1 MEVFGMGAKR
11 KRHTEEFKAKVALE
25 AVKGVRT
32 LSELSAMHGVHPAVI
47 AQWKRQLLEGA
58 TELFRRGKGG
68 VGKSEQELTGP
79 LYEEIGRLKV
89 EVDWL
94 KKKL

>member
-1 MEVFGMGAKR
+1 MGAKR
-11 KRHTEEFKAKVALE
+11 KRHSEEFKAKVALE
-25 AVKGVRT
+25 AIKGVRT
-32 LSELSAMHGVHPAVI
+32 LSELSGMHGVHPAVI
-47 AQWKRQLLEGA
+47 AQWKRQLVEGA
-58 TELFRRGKGG
+58 AELFRRGAGAT
-68 VGKSEQELTGP
+68 GKSEQELTAP

>member
-1 MEVFGMGAKR
+1 MSQKR

-25 AVKGVRT
+25 AIKGVRT
-32 LSELSAMHGVHPAVI
+32 TSELNSAFGIHPTVI
-47 AQWKRQLLEGA
+47 STWKRQLVEGA
-58 TELFRRGKGG
+58 AMVFRRGG
-68 VGKSEQELTGP
+68 VSGVRADAELTQP
-79 LYEEIGRLKV
+79 LYEQIGRLSM